1 VAALWQCGAPKR
13 LAGDF
18 REHAARPFL
27 RRAGQC
33 ILLKLRVASRT
44 AQRRREGNAM
54 TLARRRFLHLTAG
67 IAALPLA
74 TRAARADTYPSR
86 PVHII
91 SGFPPGG
98 PADILGRLIGQWL
111 SERLG
116 QAFVVENR
124 PGAGSNTATEL
135 VARGAADGYTLLVMT
150 SANTINATLYDKL
163 NYNFIRDMAPVA
175 GFIRVPQVLEVHP
188 SVPVNSVPE
197 FIAYAKANPG
207 KLSMGSAGI
216 GTVQHV
222 AGELFNYMT
231 GVKIVHVPYRGQA
244 PALLD
249 LMAGQIQ
256 VMFDSAPASLQVIK
270 AGKLKPLAVTT
281 ATRFDGLPDLPVLAD
296 FVPGYESSAIY
307 GLVAPKATPADVVDR
322 LNREINAGLADPKL
336 KGRLTTDLGG
346 AVLSLS
352 PAEFGKFIAD
362 ETDKWAK
369 VIKAAG
375 IKAE

>member
-1 VAALWQCGAPKR
+1 
-13 LAGDF
+13 
-18 REHAARPFL
+18 
-27 RRAGQC
+27 
-33 ILLKLRVASRT
+33 
-44 AQRRREGNAM
+44 M
-54 TLARRRFLHLTAG
+54 TLARMPTRRRFFHFTAG
-67 IAALPLA
+67 AAALPLVG
-74 TRAARADTYPSR
+74 RAARADTWPSR
-86 PVHII
+86 PVHVI

-124 PGAGSNTATEL
+124 PGAGSNTATEF
-135 VARGAADGYTLLVMT
+135 VARSAADGYTLLVMT
-150 SANTINATLYDKL
+150 SANTINATLYEKL
-163 NYNFIRDMAPVA
+163 NTNFIRDLAPVA

-197 FIAYAKANPG
+197 LIAYAKANPG

-222 AGELFNYMT
+222 GGELFNHLT
-231 GVKIVHVPYRGQA
+231 GTKIVHVPYRGQA

-256 VMFDSAPASLQVIK
+256 VMFDSAPASLQQIK
-270 AGKLKPLAVTT
+270 AGKVKALAVTT
-281 ATRFDGLPDLPVLAD
+281 ATRFSGLPDLPVVAD

-307 GLVAPKATPADVVDR
+307 GLVAPRATPRQIVDT
-322 LNREINAGLADPKL
+322 LNREVNAAMADPKINA
-336 KGRLTTDLGG
+336 RLTGDLGG
-346 AVLSLS
+346 TILALS
-352 PAEFGKFIAD
+352 PAEFAKLIAD
-362 ETDKWAK
+362 ETDKWGR

>member
-1 VAALWQCGAPKR
+1 
-13 LAGDF
+13 
-18 REHAARPFL
+18 
-27 RRAGQC
+27 
-33 ILLKLRVASRT
+33 
-44 AQRRREGNAM
+44 M
-54 TLARRRFLHLTAG
+54 TFTFKATRRRFLSVAVGAT
-67 IAALPLA
+67 ALPLA
-74 TRAARADTYPSR
+74 SRVARADTYPSR

-116 QAFVVENR
+116 QAFVVENK
-124 PGAGSNTATEL
+124 PGAGSNTATEF
-135 VARGAADGYTLLVMT
+135 VARSPADGYTLLVMT

-163 NYNFIRDMAPVA
+163 NSNFLRDLAPVA

-188 SVPVNSVPE
+188 SMPVNSVPE

-222 AGELFNYMT
+222 GGELFNSLAGT
-231 GVKIVHVPYRGQA
+231 KIVHVPYRGQA

-256 VMFDSAPASLQVIK
+256 VMFDSAPASLAQIK
-270 AGKLKPLAVTT
+270 AGKVKALAVTT
-281 ATRFDGLPDLPVLAD
+281 ITRFDGLPDLPLVAD

-307 GLVAPKATPADVVDR
+307 GLVAPKATPPAIVAT
-322 LNREINAGLADPKL
+322 LNREIDAALADPKL
-336 KGRLTTDLGG
+336 KARLTGDLGG
-346 AVLSLS
+346 TVLAMS
-352 PAEFGKFIAD
+352 PAAFGQLIAD

-369 VIKAAG
+369 VIRAAA

>member
-1 VAALWQCGAPKR
+1 
-13 LAGDF
+13 
-18 REHAARPFL
+18 
-27 RRAGQC
+27 
-33 ILLKLRVASRT
+33 
-44 AQRRREGNAM
+44 M

>member
-1 VAALWQCGAPKR
+1 
-13 LAGDF
+13 
-18 REHAARPFL
+18 
-27 RRAGQC
+27 
-33 ILLKLRVASRT
+33 
-44 AQRRREGNAM
+44 M

-67 IAALPLA
+67 AAALPLA
-74 TRAARADTYPSR
+74 ARIACADTYPSR
-86 PVHII
+86 PVHIV

-116 QAFVVENR
+116 QAVVVENR
-124 PGAGSNTATEL
+124 PGAGSNTATEA
-135 VARGAADGYTLLVMT
+135 VARGAADGYTLLVVT

-222 AGELFNYMT
+222 AGELFKHLT
-231 GVKIVHVPYRGQA
+231 GTNLVHVAYRGQA

-249 LMAGQIQ
+249 LLGGQIQ
-256 VMFDSAPASLQVIK
+256 VMFDSVPASLQVLK

-307 GLVAPKATPADVVDR
+307 GLVAPKATPPDVVDK

-346 AVLSLS
+346 AVLALS
-352 PAEFGKFIAD
+352 PAEFGKVIAD

-375 IKAE
+375 IKPE

>member
-1 VAALWQCGAPKR
+1 
-13 LAGDF
+13 
-18 REHAARPFL
+18 
-27 RRAGQC
+27 
-33 ILLKLRVASRT
+33 
-44 AQRRREGNAM
+44 M
-54 TLARRRFLHLTAG
+54 TFTFKATRRRFLSVAVGAT
-67 IAALPLA
+67 ALPLA
-74 TRAARADTYPSR
+74 SRVARADTYPSR

-124 PGAGSNTATEL
+124 PGAGSNTATEF

-163 NYNFIRDMAPVA
+163 NFNFIRDLAPVS

-188 SVPVNSVPE
+188 TLPVNSVPE

-207 KLSMGSAGI
+207 TLSFGSAGI

-222 AGELFNYMT
+222 AGELFDFMT
-231 GVKIVHVPYRGQA
+231 GAKMVHVPYRGQA

-249 LMAGQIQ
+249 LLAGQIQ
-256 VMFDSAPASLQVIK
+256 VMFDSAPASLQQIK
-270 AGKLKPLAVTT
+270 AGKVKALAVTT

-307 GLVAPKATPADVVDR
+307 GLVAPRATPSGIVAT
-322 LNREINAGLADPKL
+322 LNREVNAALADPKI
-336 KGRLTTDLGG
+336 KARLTGDLGG
-346 AVLSLS
+346 TLLALS
-352 PAEFGKFIAD
+352 PADFAKLIAD
-362 ETDKWAK
+362 ETAKWGK

>member
-1 VAALWQCGAPKR
+1 MM
-13 LAGDF
+13 
-18 REHAARPFL
+18 
-27 RRAGQC
+27 
-33 ILLKLRVASRT
+33 I
-44 AQRRREGNAM
+44 
-54 TLARRRFLHLTAG
+54 ARRRFLHLSAG
-67 IAALPLA
+67 AAVLSLA
-74 TRAARADTYPSR
+74 QRHARAETYPSR
-86 PVHII
+86 PVHIV

-135 VARGAADGYTLLVMT
+135 VARSPADGYMLLVMT

-163 NYNFIRDMAPVA
+163 NYNFIRDLAPVA

-188 SVPVNSVPE
+188 SLPVNSVPE
-197 FIAYAKANPG
+197 LIAYAKANPG

-222 AGELFNYMT
+222 GGELFNSLAGT
-231 GVKIVHVPYRGQA
+231 RIVHVPYRGQA

-256 VMFDSAPASLQVIK
+256 VMFDSAPASLAQIK
-270 AGKLKPLAVTT
+270 AGKVKALAVTT
-281 ATRFDGLPDLPVLAD
+281 TTRFDGLPDLPPVAD
-296 FVPGYESSAIY
+296 VVPGYESSAIY
-307 GLVAPKATPADVVDR
+307 GLVAPKATPPAIVAT
-322 LNREINAGLADPKL
+322 LNREVDAALADPKL
-336 KGRLTTDLGG
+336 KARLTGDLGG
-346 AVLSLS
+346 TVLAMS
-352 PAEFGKFIAD
+352 PAAFGQLIVD

>member
-1 VAALWQCGAPKR
+1 
-13 LAGDF
+13 
-18 REHAARPFL
+18 
-27 RRAGQC
+27 
-33 ILLKLRVASRT
+33 
-44 AQRRREGNAM
+44 M

-67 IAALPLA
+67 AAALPI
-74 TRAARADTYPSR
+74 AARIASADTYPSR
-86 PVHII
+86 PVHIV

-98 PADILGRLIGQWL
+98 PADILARLIGQWL

-163 NYNFIRDMAPVA
+163 SYNFIRDMAPVA

-188 SVPVNSVPE
+188 SVPVSSVPE
-197 FIAYAKANPG
+197 FIAYARQNPG

-222 AGELFNYMT
+222 AGELFNFMT
-231 GVKIVHVPYRGQA
+231 GTKIVHVPYRGQA

-307 GLVAPKATPADVVDR
+307 GLVAPKATPPDVVDK

-346 AVLSLS
+346 VVLSLS

>member
-1 VAALWQCGAPKR
+1 M
-13 LAGDF
+13 
-18 REHAARPFL
+18 
-27 RRAGQC
+27 
-33 ILLKLRVASRT
+33 
-44 AQRRREGNAM
+44 N
-54 TLARRRFLHLTAG
+54 LARRRFLQLTAG
-67 IAALPLA
+67 TAALSLA
-74 TRAARADTYPSR
+74 MRAGRADTYPSR
-86 PVHII
+86 PVHIV

-222 AGELFNYMT
+222 AGELFNSMT
-231 GVKIVHVPYRGQA
+231 GTKIVHVPYRGQA

-307 GLVAPKATPADVVDR
+307 GLVAPKATPPDVVDK

-336 KGRLTTDLGG
+336 NGRLTTDLGG

-352 PAEFGKFIAD
+352 PAEFGKVIAD

>member
-1 VAALWQCGAPKR
+1 MTP
-13 LAGDF
+13 
-18 REHAARPFL
+18 ARTP
-27 RRAGQC
+27 
-33 ILLKLRVASRT
+33 T
-44 AQRRREGNAM
+44 
-54 TLARRRFLHLTAG
+54 RRRFFPLAAG
-67 IAALPLA
+67 AAALPLA
-74 TRAARADTYPSR
+74 ARLARADTWPSR
-86 PVHII
+86 PVHIV

-135 VARGAADGYTLLVMT
+135 IARGAADGYTLLVMT

-222 AGELFNYMT
+222 GCELFNSLAGT
-231 GVKIVHVPYRGQA
+231 KIVHVPYRGQA

-256 VMFDSAPASLQVIK
+256 VMFDSAPASLQQIK
-270 AGKLKPLAVTT
+270 AGKVKALAVTT
-281 ATRFDGLPDLPVLAD
+281 TTRFAGLPDLPVVAD
-296 FVPGYESSAIY
+296 VLPGYESSAIY
-307 GLVAPKATPADVVDR
+307 GLVAPKATPPDVVAT
-322 LNREINAGLADPKL
+322 LNREVNAALADPKINA
-336 KGRLTTDLGG
+336 RLTGDLGG
-346 AVLSLS
+346 TVMSLS
-352 PAEFGKFIAD
+352 PEAFAKLIAD
-362 ETDKWAK
+362 ETEKWGR
-369 VIKAAG
+369 VIKATG
-375 IKAE
+375 MKAE

>member
-1 VAALWQCGAPKR
+1 
-13 LAGDF
+13 
-18 REHAARPFL
+18 
-27 RRAGQC
+27 
-33 ILLKLRVASRT
+33 
-44 AQRRREGNAM
+44 M
-54 TLARRRFLHLTAG
+54 TFTFKPARRRFLRLASAA
-67 IAALPLA
+67 AALPLA
-74 TRAARADTYPSR
+74 PRVARAETYPSR
-86 PVHII
+86 PVHIV

-111 SERLG
+111 TERLG
-116 QAFVVENR
+116 QAFIVENR

-135 VARGAADGYTLLVMT
+135 IARGAADGYTLLVMT

-163 NYNFIRDMAPVA
+163 NFNFIRDMAPVA
-175 GFIRVPQVLEVHP
+175 GLIRVPQVLEVHP
-188 SVPVNSVPE
+188 SVPVSSVPE
-197 FIAYAKANPG
+197 LIAYAKQNPG

-231 GVKIVHVPYRGQA
+231 GTRIVHVPYRGQA

-281 ATRFDGLPDLPVLAD
+281 RTRFAGLPDLPTIAD
-296 FVPGYESSAIY
+296 VVPGYESSAIY
-307 GLVAPKATPADVVDR
+307 GVAAARKTPPEIVDR
-322 LNREINAGLADPKL
+322 LNREINAALADPAL
-336 KGRLTTDLGG
+336 KGRLTGDLGG
-346 AVLSLS
+346 TILSLS
-352 PAEFGKFIAD
+352 PSELGKLIAD
-362 ETDKWAK
+362 ETDKWGK

>member
-1 VAALWQCGAPKR
+1 MK
-13 LAGDF
+13 
-18 REHAARPFL
+18 
-27 RRAGQC
+27 
-33 ILLKLRVASRT
+33 
-44 AQRRREGNAM
+44 
-54 TLARRRFLHLTAG
+54 LARRRFVQLTAAA
-67 IAALPLA
+67 AALPLA
-74 TRAARADTYPSR
+74 PRLARADTWPSR
-86 PVHII
+86 PIHVI

-98 PADILGRLIGQWL
+98 PADILGRLIGQYV

-116 QAFVVENR
+116 QPVIVENK
-124 PGAGSNTATEL
+124 PGAGSNTATEF
-135 VARGAADGYTLLVMT
+135 VARSAPDGYTLLVMT
-150 SANTINATLYDKL
+150 TANTINATLYDRL

-222 AGELFNYMT
+222 GGELFNTMAGT
-231 GVKIVHVPYRGQA
+231 RIVHVPYRGQA

-270 AGKLKPLAVTT
+270 AGKVKALAVTT
-281 ATRFDGLPDLPVLAD
+281 TTRFSGLPDLPVLAD
-296 FVPGYESSAIY
+296 VVPGYESSAIY
-307 GLVAPKATPADVVDR
+307 GLVAPKGTPPEVVDK
-322 LNREINAGLADPKL
+322 LNREVNAAMADPKINA
-336 KGRLTTDLGG
+336 RLTTDLGG
-346 AVLSLS
+346 TVLSFS
-352 PAEFGKFIAD
+352 PAEFAKFIAD
-362 ETDKWAK
+362 ETEKWGK
-369 VIKAAG
+369 VVKAAG

>member
-1 VAALWQCGAPKR
+1 M
-13 LAGDF
+13 F
-18 REHAARPFL
+18 
-27 RRAGQC
+27 
-33 ILLKLRVASRT
+33 
-44 AQRRREGNAM
+44 
-54 TLARRRFLHLTAG
+54 ARRRFLHLTAG
-67 IAALPLA
+67 AAALPLA
-74 TRAARADTYPSR
+74 SRLARADTWPSR
-86 PVHII
+86 PIHIV

-98 PADILGRLIGQWL
+98 PADILGRLIGQYV

-116 QAFVVENR
+116 QPVIVENK
-124 PGAGSNTATEL
+124 PGAGSNTATEMI
-135 VARGAADGYTLLVMT
+135 ARSAPDGYTLLVMT
-150 SANTINATLYDKL
+150 TANTINATLYDRL

-222 AGELFNYMT
+222 GGELFNAMAGT
-231 GVKIVHVPYRGQA
+231 RIVHVPYRGQA

-270 AGKLKPLAVTT
+270 AGKVKALAVTT
-281 ATRFDGLPDLPVLAD
+281 TTRFAGLPDLPVLAD

-307 GLVAPKATPADVVDR
+307 GLVAPKGTPPEVVEK
-322 LNREINAGLADPKL
+322 LNREVNAAMADPKIN
-336 KGRLTTDLGG
+336 GRLTTDLGG
-346 AVLSLS
+346 TVLSFS
-352 PAEFGKFIAD
+352 PAEFAKFIAD
-362 ETDKWAK
+362 ETEKWAK

>member
-1 VAALWQCGAPKR
+1 
-13 LAGDF
+13 
-18 REHAARPFL
+18 
-27 RRAGQC
+27 
-33 ILLKLRVASRT
+33 
-44 AQRRREGNAM
+44 M
-54 TLARRRFLHLTAG
+54 
-67 IAALPLA
+67 
-74 TRAARADTYPSR
+74 
-86 PVHII
+86 HIV

-135 VARGAADGYTLLVMT
+135 IARGAADGYTLLVMT

-188 SVPVNSVPE
+188 SLPVDSVPE

-222 AGELFNYMT
+222 GGELFNALAGT
-231 GVKIVHVPYRGQA
+231 KIVHVPYRGQA

-256 VMFDSAPASLQVIK
+256 VMFDSAPASLQQIK
-270 AGKLKPLAVTT
+270 AGKVKPLAVTT
-281 ATRFDGLPDLPVLAD
+281 TTRFAGLPDLPVVAD
-296 FVPGYESSAIY
+296 FLPGYEVERDLRPGGAEGDAARRRRHAQPRGQRGARRSEAQ
-307 GLVAPKATPADVVDR
+307 A
-322 LNREINAGLADPKL
+322 
-336 KGRLTTDLGG
+336 RLTGDLGG
-346 AVLSLS
+346 TVLSLS
-352 PAEFGKFIAD
+352 PTEFAKLIAD
-362 ETDKWAK
+362 ETEKWGK
-369 VIKAAG
+369 VIKATG
-375 IKAE
+375 MKAE